1 MTSSDPSLLA
11 TDLSTRRKNALPLA
25 RIAGLMGVLG
35 LSLIVAVSVWLAWRD
50 YQRAFEQARREVGTA
65 AFSLSDH
72 AGRLVE
78 SANVVLKSTLGL
90 VGGSSWDAV
99 ARDEELQR
107 QIKGFATASSYIDN
121 VWLNDETG
129 VLRVTSFAFPAPASN
144 ASDREAFKALRA
156 PTDRLSIGERIVGK
170 VTGKPTFLIARRIE
184 DADGGFRG
192 MASVTADLSYFN
204 EYWSRVQLPVDTRVR
219 LVRAGELDVLAQHPA
234 PKSGEPF
241 IPFDR
246 SLVRSAIERSPISG
260 EVDLPANEADA
271 PRIMAYRQVG
281 TLPLYITVGV
291 STDAVAE
298 LWRQSLRSFVPVEGG
313 AFLVLLALTLLA
325 FRQAKREKE
334 DAERIEAA
342 REALASANLRLEER
356 VAERTAELSEETE
369 RLDTL
374 NQVGMALAS
383 ELDAARLSE
392 TVIQAATRLVGAAYG
407 ALFER
412 VPAGREGNA
421 EDLWRLAALAGAPT
435 ESFTRF
441 GLPRATNLFGP
452 TFRAEGPV
460 RSDDVSTDPRYGSLG
475 GMPEGHLPVRSYLAV
490 PVVSRSSEVLGAL
503 LFGHPRPA
511 RFSERE
517 ERLIM
522 GFAGQTAVA
531 LDNARLFSAVQREN
545 EDRRRAE
552 EELKESNE
560 EIQRYAYIVSHDL
573 RAPLVNVMGFTSE
586 LEAIKPE
593 IIAAGAKPADD
604 PVRKQA
610 EEDFDEALSFIKAAI
625 SKMDRL
631 INAILKLSR
640 EGRRNFRAEPLDM
653 SAVLTDLAA
662 AQRHQAAA
670 KGAEV
675 HIAADLPHLVADRL
689 AVEQIFANLL
699 DNALKYLSPKRAGQ
713 IEISG
718 ERAGPTRVR
727 FKVRDNGRG
736 VAPEDHGRIFELF
749 RRSGV
754 QDVAGEGIGLAHVKA
769 LVRSMGG
776 TIAVSS
782 ELDKGTVF
790 TVVLPA
796 MPMRGTGVEAAG

>member
-1 MTSSDPSLLA
+1 
-11 TDLSTRRKNALPLA
+11 
-25 RIAGLMGVLG
+25 
-35 LSLIVAVSVWLAWRD
+35 
-50 YQRAFEQARREVGTA
+50 
-65 AFSLSDH
+65 
-72 AGRLVE
+72 
-78 SANVVLKSTLGL
+78 
-90 VGGSSWDAV
+90 
-99 ARDEELQR
+99 
-107 QIKGFATASSYIDN
+107 
-121 VWLNDETG
+121 
-129 VLRVTSFAFPAPASN
+129 
-144 ASDREAFKALRA
+144 
-156 PTDRLSIGERIVGK
+156 
-170 VTGKPTFLIARRIE
+170 
-184 DADGGFRG
+184 
-192 MASVTADLSYFN
+192 MASVTADLNYFN
-204 EYWSRVQLPVDTRVR
+204 DYWSRVQLPADTRVR
-219 LVRAGELDVLAQHPA
+219 LVRAGALDILAQHPA
-234 PKSGEPF
+234 PKGGEAF

-246 SLVRSAIERSPISG
+246 ALVRSTVDRAPAMG
-260 EVDLPANEADA
+260 EVDLPANDLDA

-281 TLPLYITVGV
+281 ALPLYVTVGV
-291 STDAVAE
+291 STDAVVRI
-298 LWRQSLRSFVPVEGG
+298 WRQSLYSFLPVEGA
-313 AFLVLLALTLLA
+313 AFLVLFLLTLLA
-325 FRQAKREKE
+325 FRQAKRESE
-334 DAERIEAA
+334 DKRALEAA
-342 REALASANLRLEER
+342 RLALASTNLRLEER
-356 VAERTAELSEETE
+356 VAERTADLQEETQ

-374 NQVGMALAS
+374 NQVGRALSS
-383 ELDAARLSE
+383 ELDQARLAE
-392 TVIQAATRLVGAAYG
+392 TVIGAATRLVGAAYG

-412 VPAGREGNA
+412 VPAGREGNGD
-421 EDLWRLAALAGAPT
+421 DLWRLSALVGAPT

-441 GLPRATNLFGP
+441 GLPRATGLFGP

-460 RSDDVSTDPRYGSLG
+460 RADDVMTDPRYGSMG
-475 GMPEGHLPVRSYLAV
+475 GMPKGHLPVRSYLAV
-490 PVVSRSSEVLGAL
+490 PVVSRSGEVLGAL
-503 LFGHPRPA
+503 LFGHPEPA

-517 ERLIM
+517 ERLIV

-531 LDNARLFSAVQREN
+531 LDNARLFTAVQREVD
-545 EDRRRAE
+545 DRRRAE

-593 IIAAGAKPADD
+593 IIAAGTKPTDD
-604 PVRKQA
+604 PARRQA

-640 EGRRNFRAEPLDM
+640 EGRRNFNAEPLDM
-653 SAVLTDLAA
+653 SAVLNSLAD
-662 AQRHQAAA
+662 AQRHQADA
-670 KGAEV
+670 KGAAV
-675 HIAADLPHLVADRL
+675 RIAADLPHLVADRL

-749 RRSGV
+749 RRSGA

-796 MPMRGTGVEAAG
+796 MPMRGAGFEAAE